1 LYNSDIFV
9 YNSDITRKAGPMKP
23 REQSSKAFLSKIGDF
38 ESIKLLLDTMPETA
52 FFMKDLKGRV
62 MLFNRRSCE
71 IYNVGH
77 ESEVIGKTDYDLHPK
92 ALADKYAHDDQ
103 HVMTTGKTIIN
114 ATELAPNSSNRLVV
128 YSKVPLFNR
137 AHEVIGVAG
146 LYRLIDDI
154 SDAPD
159 WYGHFSSVIAFI
171 HAHYPQTIHI
181 EELAKLGKTSAR
193 QLERR
198 FIKIF
203 GINISDYILRTRIHV
218 ALEQLEQTNRTISDI
233 AQAIGFYDHSHFIR
247 TFKRLRGL
255 SPKQYRERHAQHTQS
270 TRAQKN

>member
-1 LYNSDIFV
+1 MHAK
-9 YNSDITRKAGPMKP
+9 TQQTP
-23 REQSSKAFLSKIGDF
+23 KAFLSELGDF
-38 ESIKLLLDTMPETA
+38 ESIKLLLDTMPDTA

-92 ALADKYAHDDQ
+92 ALADKYAQDDQ
-103 HVMTTGKTIIN
+103 QVMQTRKPIIN

-137 AHEVIGVAG
+137 AHKVIGVAG

-154 SDAPD
+154 SDAPN
-159 WYGHFSSVIAFI
+159 WYGDFSRVIEAI
-171 HAHYPQTIHI
+171 HTRYPETLHI
-181 EELAKLGKTSAR
+181 EELSKLAKTSER

-198 FIKIF
+198 FRKIF
-203 GINISDYILRTRIHV
+203 GINISDYILRTRIHA
-218 ALEQLEQTNRTISDI
+218 ALELLEHSDRTISDI
-233 AQAIGFYDHSHFIR
+233 AQVVGFYDHSHFIR

-255 SPKQYRERHAQHTQS
+255 SPKQYRQRHTPQG
-270 TRAQKN
+270 